1 MYSMCWSGFSGAG
14 NLTRKRNAR
23 VNAPVVFAAEVQ
35 SGRPLEKQMNLQS
48 TNHDLYVHSYLGY
61 QASIYVLWESC
72 TDSPTGMLVEVGR
85 PGSVSRTLRV
95 SRAFSSSTEAIL
107 EGKVMA
113 EQYVQS
119 QAGRA

>member
-1 MYSMCWSGFSGAG
+1 
-14 NLTRKRNAR
+14 
-23 VNAPVVFAAEVQ
+23 
-35 SGRPLEKQMNLQS
+35 MNLQS